1 MLIQADCFRAFKRDV
16 SSLSLPEK
24 FTFPFYYDPHPLCLV
39 ASEEIQLQLMEQLN
53 EEAEKLWQEAGK
65 MFGVLVVKDQS
76 GRLGYLAAF
85 SGKLANSNHYEGFV
99 PPVFDMLS
107 DGSFFMEGMK
117 ELNTINKRIERLE
130 ASEELKEAT
139 LFLEKQKELAAR
151 FIEGRKAANKAA
163 REARKLQRK
172 EAVEVLNKR
181 QFTQLD
187 EQLQAVSKRQRRA
200 LKELIAYWDNKIEA
214 AQTNL
219 DQLKIEI
226 NALKEERKNK
236 SAALQERL
244 FENYSFL
251 NINGEAQN
259 LMDIF
264 QPFQP
269 PAGAGECAA
278 PKLLQYA
285 FQYDLTPIAMAE
297 FWWGA
302 SPKSEVR
309 KHKHFY
315 PACRGKCEPILG
327 HMLKGISTD
336 PNPMLKNTAINK
348 EIEILFE
355 DDHIILVNKPAEFLS
370 VPGKNVRDSVQARLQ
385 MKYPDLEGPFMVHR
399 LDMSTSGL
407 MVIAK
412 HKEAHRSL
420 QHQFIK
426 RKIKKRYVAVL
437 DGMID
442 KDSGTI
448 DLPLR
453 VDLDDRPRQIVCFEH
468 GKSAR
473 TQWEVVSRN
482 KDSTRVYFYPV
493 TGRTHQLRVHAA
505 HQSGLNCAIR
515 GDDIYGIKGERL
527 LLHAEWIAFLHPA
540 NKELFSFELKA
551 DF

>member
-1 MLIQADCFRAFKRDV
+1 MLIQVDCFRAFKRDV
-16 SSLSLPEK
+16 SSLSLPER

-39 ASEEIQLQLMEQLN
+39 AAAEVQSQLMEQLN
-53 EEAEKLWQEAGK
+53 EEAKKLWEEAGK

-117 ELNTINKRIERLE
+117 ELNAINKKIERLE

-139 LFLEKQKELAAR
+139 LLLEKQKKLAAG
-151 FIEGRKAANKAA
+151 FIERRKAENKAA
-163 REARKLQRK
+163 KKARKLQRQQ
-172 EAVEVLNKR
+172 AVEALDER

-200 LKELIAYWDNKIEA
+200 LKELIAYWDNKLEA

-264 QPFQP
+264 HPFQP

-278 PKLLQYA
+278 PKLLQYS

-309 KHKHFY
+309 RHKRFY

-355 DDHIILVNKPAEFLS
+355 DDQIILVNKPAEFLS

-385 MKYPDLEGPFMVHR
+385 MKYPDLEGPLMVHR

-407 MVIAK
+407 MVVAK
-412 HKEAHRSL
+412 HKEAHRRL
-420 QHQFIK
+420 QYQFIK

-437 DGMID
+437 DGTIE

-453 VDLDDRPRQIVCFEH
+453 VDLADRPRQIVCFEH

-473 TQWEVVSRN
+473 THWEVVSRN

-505 HQSGLNCAIR
+505 HQSGLDCAIK

-527 LLHAEWIAFLHPA
+527 LLHAEWIQFLHPA